1 MYNKYKAIYVI
12 WESKM
17 KKIIIFISMILS
29 LMLFVGCSSNDISDM
44 TGNTEEEVLEYLNKS
59 DIVNSN
65 DKNNIAIIDTI
76 YVENTKIVAFQTP
89 SQVGHVAY
97 EEDKNG
103 DYKMTD
109 NKAEGINDLEV
120 YSFAIRYNI
129 NSGNS
134 SKNTAFITLSYGG
147 NISSV
152 EMSINDYTFNKD
164 VKTDRPSMVA
174 VYGFLSE
181 EESKKIDFGFRYF
194 DENNKEIEMNI

>member
-1 MYNKYKAIYVI
+1 
-12 WESKM
+12 M
-17 KKIIIFISMILS
+17 KKIIIFMSMMIS

-97 EEDKNG
+97 EEDENG

-152 EMSINDYTFNKD
+152 EMSINDYKFNKD